1 MGKSFLNK
9 AIGLGD
15 RSTLRSAQIQ
25 NAASIAVLLA
35 FALALYATSDRSG
48 GFWWFDSASHAF
60 NGVFLHDFFR
70 DREFSHPFE
79 WAVRYFDQYP
89 AITLGFYP
97 PGFAILLVPFFWVF
111 GPNQAAAQALM
122 ASASFALGAGTLR
135 LARQCGWDFATA
147 LAASVVLVTFPE
159 MLLWE
164 RQIQPE
170 VAAYA
175 LTIWGCCLLLDWLD
189 CGSSKTLYWAVVLLV
204 GALYVKQTVVFI
216 LPVLT
221 LLLIVRSGSRIFWR
235 REVLWAAGIAL
246 ILLLPL
252 AAITVAFGG
261 MNVEQAT
268 AVPRSNGALYY
279 LWALPHQIGWLALLS
294 SLVGAVM
301 LSRRCLGPVGTHL
314 LIFGWIGVGLFFF
327 SLIALKSPRFSTAVL
342 PPIALLATW
351 PFMRIAP
358 QGIRGSFSV
367 GVACA
372 LGLVNLYTTP
382 TPVVFGFGE
391 AAATVAHV
399 APPNS
404 SVLLLVHRSANFIFN
419 LATYQERPDLRV
431 VRAEKLF
438 THYRGNREFGI
449 RDYGFDWPTIL
460 KLLDQN
466 NVGTL
471 VIQRGF
477 WHDLPTIGRLLEEI
491 GKEPFE
497 RIVSIPLTVKYRDE
511 QPAVLDIY
519 VRQDYTPRP
528 HSDIT
533 IDVPLIGLHVTVPA
547 RTSDR

>member
-97 PGFAILLVPFFWVF
+97 PGFAILLVPFYWVF

-294 SLVGAVM
+294 SSGRCRDALSTMPGTCRDAPPDFRLDRSWAFLLFSNSSQKSPVLDRGTPADRLARNMAFHAHCAPRDQGLVQCRCSLRSRSGQP
-301 LSRRCLGPVGTHL
+301 LYHPHSRR
-314 LIFGWIGVGLFFF
+314 IWI
-327 SLIALKSPRFSTAVL
+327 R
-342 PPIALLATW
+342 
-351 PFMRIAP
+351 
-358 QGIRGSFSV
+358 RGSSH
-367 GVACA
+367 GGACR
-372 LGLVNLYTTP
+372 
-382 TPVVFGFGE
+382 
-391 AAATVAHV
+391 AA
-399 APPNS
+399 
-404 SVLLLVHRSANFIFN
+404 
-419 LATYQERPDLRV
+419 E
-431 VRAEKLF
+431 
-438 THYRGNREFGI
+438 
-449 RDYGFDWPTIL
+449 
-460 KLLDQN
+460 
-466 NVGTL
+466 
-471 VIQRGF
+471 
-477 WHDLPTIGRLLEEI
+477 
-491 GKEPFE
+491 
-497 RIVSIPLTVKYRDE
+497 
-511 QPAVLDIY
+511 
-519 VRQDYTPRP
+519 
-528 HSDIT
+528 
-533 IDVPLIGLHVTVPA
+533 
-547 RTSDR
+547 